1 MSDQRRLDRILD
13 PVYLADLAARS
24 VDDLHAMKAE
34 CAEVETEVSFI
45 RRLAQAR
52 MDILDAERDRRD
64 RGGSIEE
71 LVAALSDI
79 LADSGPRPGPAD
91 ARLPQHLAPAPD
103 IEWTRGLE
111 PLVGDDTLAR
121 LPDLSDGELADR
133 REQLQ
138 ELEREVSGQRRAL
151 HEVMGTLELELA
163 ERIKAGQAG

>member
-1 MSDQRRLDRILD
+1 MSEQRRLDRFLD
-13 PVYLADLAARS
+13 PAYLADLAARS
-24 VDDLHAMKAE
+24 VDELQAMRAE
-34 CAEVETEVSFI
+34 CAEVETEVSFV

-71 LVAALSDI
+71 LVAGLSDI
-79 LADSGPRPGPAD
+79 LADSGPRPAPAD

-121 LPDLSDGELADR
+121 LPDLSDGELTDR
-133 REQLQ
+133 RAQLE
-138 ELEREVSGQRRAL
+138 ELEQEVSGLRRSL
-151 HEVMGTLELELA
+151 HDVLSTLELELA